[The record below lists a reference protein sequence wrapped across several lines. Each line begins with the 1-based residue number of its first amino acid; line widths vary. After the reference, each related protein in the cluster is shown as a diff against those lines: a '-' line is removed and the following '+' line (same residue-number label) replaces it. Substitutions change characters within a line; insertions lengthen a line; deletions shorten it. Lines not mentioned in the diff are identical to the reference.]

1 MSNTQFEY
9 NENCYILFELIKKP
23 LDQNIQIGGLTAL
36 QWLKVLPFI
45 KCTFRELIYGGSKNS
60 CILEAAAAEGWKR
73 SSEK

>member
-1 MSNTQFEY
+1 MLYPVWIDQKATRPKHSNW
-9 NENCYILFELIKKP
+9 
-23 LDQNIQIGGLTAL
+23 GLTAL